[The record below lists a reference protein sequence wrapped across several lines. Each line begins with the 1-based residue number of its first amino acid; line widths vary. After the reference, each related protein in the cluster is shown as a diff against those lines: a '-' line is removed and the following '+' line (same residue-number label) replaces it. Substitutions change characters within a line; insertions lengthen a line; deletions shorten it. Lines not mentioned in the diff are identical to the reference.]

1 MIQHQYTGCATC
13 HVDPSGGY
21 LLTTYGRAQTQA
33 LLSSFGKGPE
43 GDEVDSRSN
52 FAFGLMPPNDTLN
65 LGASVREAWFSQKA
79 VDPKGKATS
88 SWILMQADV
97 RAAVTVGRFIATG
110 SLGFLQD
117 GHHAA
122 QVTTGDKNV
131 LVSREYW
138 LGMRLGE
145 EGNTML
151 RVGRMYLPYGIRVIE
166 HPFYVRSMTGTNIDY
181 QQQVGASV
189 FHETDAYRFEVMAIA
204 GNYQIS
210 PDQYRERG
218 YSAYVEFAAATGAQ
232 VGFSSKLTRT
242 KLNPMTHGRD
252 SYFGAHGPM
261 ARWSPIEHVA
271 VLAEVD
277 LLHLSSTGAPTKIGM
292 AGVGQIDWE
301 MTRGLHTMLTGEL
314 YDGPEFNIDNRHH
327 LWNRDW
333 LSFVWFAYP
342 HVDLRLDSYW
352 ASESLLPPS
361 RTNSVGALGML
372 HVSL

>member
-21 LLTTYGRAQTQA
+21 LLTAYGRAQTQA

-65 LGASVREAWFSQKA
+65 LGASVRQAWFWSKA
-79 VDPKGKATS
+79 VDPAGNAKS
-88 SWILMQADV
+88 RWMLMQADF
-97 RAAVTVGRFIATG
+97 RAAVSVGRFIVTG
-110 SLGFLQD
+110 SIGFLQD
-117 GHHAA
+117 GNHPA
-122 QVTTGDKNV
+122 QVTTGTKNV
-131 LVSREYW
+131 VVSREYW

-151 RVGRMYLPYGIRVIE
+151 RVGRMYLPFGIRAIE
-166 HPFYVRSMTGTNIDY
+166 HPFYVRTNTGTNIDY

-189 FHETDAYRFEVMAIA
+189 FHETDAYRFEIMAIA

-218 YSAYVEFAAATGAQ
+218 YSGYVELGVGSGAQ
-232 VGFSSKLTRT
+232 LGFSSKVTRA
-242 KLNPMTHGRD
+242 KLNPMTFGKN
-252 SYFGAHGPM
+252 SYSGAHGPM
-261 ARWSPIEHVA
+261 LRWSPLEHVA
-271 VLAEVD
+271 VLVEAD
-277 LLHLSSTGAPTKIGM
+277 LLHLSATGAQTKFGF
-292 AGVGQIDWE
+292 ASLAQIDWE
-301 MTRGLHTMLTGEL
+301 AVRGLHTMVTGEF
-314 YDGPEFNIDNRHH
+314 YDGPEWDRDNRHH
-327 LWNRDW
+327 LFNRDW

-352 ASESLLPPS
+352 ASESYAPPS
-361 RTNSVGALGML
+361 RTNSVGALGMV